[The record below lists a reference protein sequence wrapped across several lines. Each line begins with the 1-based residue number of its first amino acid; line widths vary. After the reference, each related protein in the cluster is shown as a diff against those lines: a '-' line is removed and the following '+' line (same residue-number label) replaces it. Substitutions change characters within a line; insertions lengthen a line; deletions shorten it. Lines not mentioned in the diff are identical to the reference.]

1 MSHLEQREA
10 SVSKRVGNCTVFTVT
25 TMECRWVT
33 DRRTKKGFAIFCGE
47 PVVKPSRPYCAEHHA
62 LIYVKMEKKK

>member
-10 SVSKRVGNCTVFTVT
+10 SVLKRKENCTVLTAGL
-25 TMECRWVT
+25 MDCRWVT

-47 PVVKPSRPYCAEHHA
+47 PVVKPSRPYCAKHYA
-62 LIYVKMEKKK
+62 LIYVKVEKKK